1 MKWGPLYTVHVLV
14 SSQTVT
20 QAGQSVACLKCLVD
34 VKQLICSFF
43 LTDFFE
49 ISQFIH
55 RYCFLYFL
63 KTPYLN
69 SCEKSNLAGVL
80 LRSARLPAFLGCL
93 LPCCLW
99 AASWPVAPPR
109 TGAQDTFVTSGF
121 QLLRAESEWTELAGI
136 TYPLRCW
143 VPDWADFCP
152 HKVAVCIPSLQS
164 GAPGSAL
171 GALEHSSGAPTNLPF
186 RFLVWITPFYEHFL
200 TQSFSSGIYLKL
212 EQKTLDK
219 SVPLCQPVL
228 IENCHPSSLWL
239 HSQQGYVLL
248 VEEM

>member
-1 MKWGPLYTVHVLV
+1 MRKFLLSFPWSTLQGLGVFKIAFLKFNLKKNFFTRVWRGKTWKNYLALVSLVQISSPLLVKWGPLYTVHVLV

-121 QLLRAESEWTELAGI
+121 QLLRAESE
-136 TYPLRCW
+136 
-143 VPDWADFCP
+143 
-152 HKVAVCIPSLQS
+152 
-164 GAPGSAL
+164 
-171 GALEHSSGAPTNLPF
+171 
-186 RFLVWITPFYEHFL
+186 
-200 TQSFSSGIYLKL
+200 
-212 EQKTLDK
+212 
-219 SVPLCQPVL
+219 
-228 IENCHPSSLWL
+228 
-239 HSQQGYVLL
+239 
-248 VEEM
+248 